1 MILFVLWQGKLGN
14 FSWRYKLNTNGY
26 DIQAAVPTASPTV
39 LCIAL
44 CILEGC
50 RLGSRGGR
58 VERGNKRSRR
68 SSGET
73 SKRNF
78 PCVLDCLKLFLLGVL
93 QEKLLEERPERR
105 KNLFVSLSRERQCCK
120 PIVALLK
127 WAAHG
132 LISTKAEMVTPHGQR
147 SRIQVSVKW

>member
-1 MILFVLWQGKLGN
+1 MATISKRLFPQPP
-14 FSWRYKLNTNGY
+14 R
-26 DIQAAVPTASPTV
+26 TV
-39 LCIAL
+39 LCVAL
-44 CILEGC
+44 CIWRGAG
-50 RLGSRGGR
+50 LGAGEAEWSVGTKGP
-58 VERGNKRSRR
+58 ER

-120 PIVALLK
+120 PIVAFFK
-127 WAAHG
+127 WAAHS

-147 SRIQVSVKW
+147 SRIQVSVK